1 MEYIKKQNITNKT
14 FHNKTLIVDSR
25 INKEEKNY
33 LISSGYNLLFFPASS
48 LLYEAV
54 CGHPDM
60 LMHICGNNIVVH
72 KDIDIEFIQKLSS
85 QNYNVHK
92 SKLSLKI
99 DYPYDISLNALS
111 IGNLFVHS
119 INFTDTCLLSFLKH
133 KKIINVKQGY
143 TKCSTCIVNDH
154 AIITSDSSIAKALSP
169 LKVDVLLL
177 PPGDILLPGLS
188 YGFIGGATGLIEDNI
203 LAFYGHLDYYLY
215 GKEVLGFLKKH
226 RVEPVFLRNGK
237 LIDRG
242 SILRLY

>member
-1 MEYIKKQNITNKT
+1 MEYIKKKN
-14 FHNKTLIVDSR
+14 LIIDFR
-25 INKEEKNY
+25 IDKGEKEY
-33 LISSGYNLLFFPASS
+33 LITLGYNLLICPPSN
-48 LLYEAV
+48 LIYDAV

-72 KDIDIEFIQKLSS
+72 KDMHDEFILELASY
-85 QNYNVHK
+85 NYNVYK
-92 SKLSLKI
+92 SKLSLKAE
-99 DYPYDISLNALS
+99 YPYDVSLNALS
-111 IGNLFVHS
+111 LGNLFVHS
-119 INFTDTCLLSFLKH
+119 INFTDTSLLSFLKY
-133 KKIINVKQGY
+133 KKLINVKQGY

-154 AIITSDSSIAKALSP
+154 AIITSDVSIANTLAP
-169 LKVDVLLL
+169 LKIDVLLL

-188 YGFIGGATGLIEDNI
+188 YGFIGGTTGLIEDNV

-242 SILRLY
+242 SVLRLY